1 MRGVRFHRLYVDAAG
16 PMFLLVKRD
25 RNNEGKT
32 MQPYRFPTSAEL
44 YSLELRAR
52 RMRNEE
58 LGRLLRNGAL
68 AIKAAF
74 ERAVSQLRTKGV
86 RHA

>member
-1 MRGVRFHRLYVDAAG
+1 M
-16 PMFLLVKRD
+16 KR
-25 RNNEGKT
+25 EGETKGNT
-32 MQPYRFPTSAEL
+32 MTKLRTPTPAEL

-58 LGRLLRNGAL
+58 IGRLLRDGAL

-74 ERAVSQLRTKGV
+74 EHAVSQLRTKGV

>member
-1 MRGVRFHRLYVDAAG
+1 MTKFR
-16 PMFLLVKRD
+16 
-25 RNNEGKT
+25 T
-32 MQPYRFPTSAEL
+32 PTPAEL

-52 RMRNEE
+52 RLRNEE
-58 LGRLLRNGAL
+58 LGRLLRKGAL

-74 ERAVSQLRTKGV
+74 EHAVSQLRTKGV

>member
-1 MRGVRFHRLYVDAAG
+1 MNR
-16 PMFLLVKRD
+16 
-25 RNNEGKT
+25 EGDTKGNT
-32 MQPYRFPTSAEL
+32 MTTFRTPTPAEL

-52 RMRNEE
+52 RMRSEE
-58 LGRLLRNGAL
+58 LGRLLREGAL

-74 ERAVSQLRTKGV
+74 ERAVSQLHIKGV

>member
-1 MRGVRFHRLYVDAAG
+1 MTKFR
-16 PMFLLVKRD
+16 
-25 RNNEGKT
+25 T
-32 MQPYRFPTSAEL
+32 PTPAEL

-52 RMRNEE
+52 RLRSEE
-58 LGRLLRNGAL
+58 LGRLLRKGAL

-74 ERAVSQLRTKGV
+74 EHAVSQLRTKGV

>member
-1 MRGVRFHRLYVDAAG
+1 M
-16 PMFLLVKRD
+16 
-25 RNNEGKT
+25 KT
-32 MQPYRFPTSAEL
+32 YRIPSPAEL

-52 RMRNEE
+52 RARSEE
-58 LGRLLRNGAL
+58 LGRLLRKGAL

-74 ERAVSQLRTKGV
+74 ANAVSHLHAKGV

>member
-1 MRGVRFHRLYVDAAG
+1 MNTETRI
-16 PMFLLVKRD
+16 
-25 RNNEGKT
+25 
-32 MQPYRFPTSAEL
+32 PTPAEL

-52 RMRNEE
+52 RMRQEE
-58 LGRLLRNGAL
+58 LGRLLRAGAS

-74 ERAVSQLRTKGV
+74 ERAISQPGAKGV

>member
-1 MRGVRFHRLYVDAAG
+1 
-16 PMFLLVKRD
+16 MFLLVKRD

-52 RMRNEE
+52 RERQEE
-58 LGRLLRNGAL
+58 LGRLLRAGAL
-68 AIKAAF
+68 AVKAAF
-74 ERAVSQLRTKGV
+74 ERAVSQLSAKV
-86 RHA
+86 ARHA